1 MRDTLRSPRQIVLRT
16 ELRKLRERQGLSQ
29 VTVAKRLNKH
39 QSFVSKYE
47 SGERRLSVIEF
58 IDVVR
63 ALGGE
68 PAAALRRPLDHWLRR
83 LAAITGSVHGHHRQ
97 SATLRSWCA
106 QPSSHSSR
114 FEDRFTFKAPVRELR
129 HINIGAH
136 V

>member
-16 ELRKLRERQGLSQ
+16 ELRKLREHQGLSQ

-63 ALGGE
+63 ALGAE
-68 PAAALRRPLDHWLRR
+68 PAAVLRRFLPAIDR
-83 LAAITGSVHGHHRQ
+83 AA
-97 SATLRSWCA
+97 
-106 QPSSHSSR
+106 P
-114 FEDRFTFKAPVRELR
+114 
-129 HINIGAH
+129 
-136 V
+136 